1 MEGFYSYYVS
11 NQSNMFINLLDA
23 NNQKAL
29 QPKEINI
36 SLKPHQLTALYKMKE
51 MEKNKQIKINKNETK
66 YILDTN
72 IGILG
77 DQVGFGKTI
86 TALSLLEHNEIKK
99 INKKYLNNTSNT
111 LLAYEVNNTKYL
123 DINLIIVPHNIFFQ
137 WKNTIESKSKYK
149 FFYVQKNCDLEELK
163 LNYFHQENIFS
174 NEIKNILISSTRYK
188 NFHKLFFENLNNSI
202 EINRLIIDEA
212 DSINIPNMPRLKSSF
227 TWFITATFEKL
238 TYCKNYG
245 FIRYLFDSIDT
256 KSFNMMVVKNKK
268 EYVESS
274 FQLIDYETKIHKCF
288 SLYYNLNKFT
298 GLVSPQFIEM
308 VNAGDMSGAVEYL
321 GFSSDTENDLISLLT
336 NDIQKKI
343 SNKLKKKKY
352 IFDLDIPENEKNNQI
367 QIVDKEIEKLNIQ
380 LVGIKERIENLNEK
394 TCSICMDNY
403 QEPASLPCT
412 HVFCAFC
419 IVNHIKYSKGNP
431 KCPTCRVGFSPSSV
445 VQIKDKIEETKKKE
459 IEPQKLDKHQVLINL
474 IKKKNEEQTFVIFS
488 NFNNSFNKVLDYL
501 KKNNILYSQIK
512 GSAVESIVNRFNKGE
527 NQILF
532 LNSNFC
538 GAGIDLSSASDLVIY
553 HSLDKSLEKQVIGR
567 AQRIGRTKKL
577 TVHKL
582 LYDGE
587 DKYQST

>member
-1 MEGFYSYYVS
+1 MEGFYSYVS
-11 NQSNMFINLLDA
+11 NHSNMTVNELNA
-23 NNQKAL
+23 ENNKTV
-29 QPKEINI
+29 QPKGINI
-36 SLKPHQLTALYKMKE
+36 TLKPHQLTALYKMKD
-51 MEKNKQIKINKNETK
+51 MEQTKEITIMKNDTK
-66 YILDTN
+66 YLLDTN

-86 TALSLLEHNEIKK
+86 TALSLLEHNDIKK

-123 DINLIIVPHNIFFQ
+123 DINIIIVPHNIFFQ
-137 WKNTIESKSKYK
+137 WKNTIESKSKYN
-149 FFYVQKNCDLEELK
+149 FFYVQKNSDLEELK
-163 LNYFHQENIFS
+163 LNYSHPENVFIS
-174 NEIKNILISSTRYK
+174 DIKNILVSSTRYK
-188 NFHKLFFENLNNSI
+188 KFHNLFFENLSNNF

-245 FIRYLFDSIDT
+245 FIRYLFDALDT

-274 FQLIDYETKIHKCF
+274 FQLIDYDTKIHNCF

-298 GLVSPQFIEM
+298 GLVSSQFIEM
-308 VNAGDMSGAVEYL
+308 VNAGDMSSAVEYL
-321 GFSSDTENDLISLLT
+321 GFSSDTETDLISLLT
-336 NDIQKKI
+336 NGIEKKI

-352 IFDLDIPENEKNNQI
+352 IYDLDISENEKNNQI
-367 QIVDKEIEKLNIQ
+367 QIVDKEIEKLNNQ
-380 LVGIKERIENLNEK
+380 LSGIKERIENLNEK

-403 QEPASLPCT
+403 QEPSSLPCT

-419 IVNHIKYSKGNP
+419 LVNHIKFSKGKP
-431 KCPTCRVGFSPSSV
+431 KCPTCRVSFNPSSV
-445 VQIKDKIEETKKKE
+445 VQIKDKIEESKKE
-459 IEPQKLDKHQVLINL
+459 PTPEKLDKHQVLINL
-474 IKKKNEEQTFVIFS
+474 IKKKSEDKKFVIFS

-501 KKNNILYSQIK
+501 NKNKISYSQIK

-527 NQILF
+527 NQVLF
-532 LNSNFC
+532 LNSNYC
-538 GAGIDLSSASDLVIY
+538 GAGIDLSSATDLVIY
-553 HSLDKSLEKQVIGR
+553 HCLNKSLEKQVIGR

-587 DKYQST
+587 SQHQFI